1 MPSGGEA
8 WVLQKVLGCCCGP
21 RGALVSLIFRG
32 TVHAPQLYHTMSRK
46 GLNDNDDRM
55 EIQATKGVEIY
66 PTFDSMGLKETLL
79 RGIYAYGT

>member
-1 MPSGGEA
+1 
-8 WVLQKVLGCCCGP
+8 
-21 RGALVSLIFRG
+21 
-32 TVHAPQLYHTMSRK
+32 MSRK